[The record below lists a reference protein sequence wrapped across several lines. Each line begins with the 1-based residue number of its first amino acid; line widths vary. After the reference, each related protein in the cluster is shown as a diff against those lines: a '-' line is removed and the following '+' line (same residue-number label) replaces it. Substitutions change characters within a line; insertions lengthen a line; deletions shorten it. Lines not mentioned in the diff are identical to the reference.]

1 MELIDGGEDGGLRAQ
16 LLLPLVVL
24 NRGLLELLEAVHLL
38 VKFLDHGL
46 HLRVLIQELWQHDLL
61 VELGNL
67 GVKLRDEAFKLF
79 LKALSLGLLLGLDVG

>member
-1 MELIDGGEDGGLRAQ
+1 MERVPESVPSCELLLELIDGLKDGRLRAQ

-46 HLRVLIQELWQHDLL
+46 HLRVLIQELWQIDLFG
-61 VELGNL
+61 ELSYL
-67 GVKLRDEAFKLF
+67 GV
-79 LKALSLGLLLGLDVG
+79 

>member
-1 MELIDGGEDGGLRAQ
+1 MERVPESVPSCELLLELIDGGEDGGLRAQ

-46 HLRVLIQELWQHDLL
+46 HLRVLIQELWQIDLFG
-61 VELGNL
+61 ELSYL
-67 GVKLRDEAFKLF
+67 GV
-79 LKALSLGLLLGLDVG
+79 